1 MQDNDE
7 LADELKDQ
15 VIHEFENNVRQRVLK
30 EKQKDLKKWA
40 ERADYEGI
48 LAITDNQ
55 KKTKNPKDY
64 ISNVNQN

>member
-15 VIHEFENNVRQRVLK
+15 VIYEFENNVRARVLK
-30 EKQKDLKKWA
+30 EKAKDLKKWA

-48 LAITDNQ
+48 LSITDNQ
-55 KKTKNPKDY
+55 KKKNKFN
-64 ISNVNQN
+64 SNDQPTNA